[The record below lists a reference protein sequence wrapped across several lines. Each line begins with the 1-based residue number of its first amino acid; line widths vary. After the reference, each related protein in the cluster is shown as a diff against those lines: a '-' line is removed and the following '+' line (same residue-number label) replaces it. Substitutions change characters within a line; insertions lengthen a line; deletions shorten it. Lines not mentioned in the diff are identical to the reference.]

1 MGSFVLACE
10 TETVL
15 RDQARWILAFDASCG
30 TCREISQVVDVA
42 AEGKLE
48 VLSLSRPDVREWRE
62 QAFGADAPWK
72 PTLIRVDETVAAW
85 TGVGMSVQLVRS
97 LGLRSSIRVLRA
109 LGELKH
115 QTSAAHPTGV
125 GRRRA
130 LRIGAGAVVAA
141 GMMIAGQVPSF
152 GATAEGWVAKN
163 PGKLPHD
170 YDEFSTYSLTYRKA
184 IFRALPPQAR
194 SQLWVAQFQRYRSA
208 HPGLTA
214 AQRAVLDRA
223 EAIAADP
230 NTHGTA
236 MTEAKHA
243 KFQQLGSA
251 ARDAFGAEE
260 ASVLF
265 TSLGPAAPGA
275 FGPRQP
281 ADDPNCTCSTTDDW
295 CGAPNWCFYV
305 KDQCVFVGGCG
316 SQWVYLCDGFCMT
329 PV

>member
-1 MGSFVLACE
+1 MEPA
-10 TETVL
+10 L
-15 RDQARWILAFDASCG
+15 RDQTRWILAFDASCG
-30 TCREISQVVDVA
+30 TCREISQVVGMA

-48 VLSLSRPDVREWRE
+48 VLPLGRADVREWRE
-62 QAFGADAPWK
+62 QALGPDARWT
-72 PTLIRVDETVAAW
+72 PTLLRIEDTTVAAW
-85 TGVGMSVQLVRS
+85 TGAGMSVQLVRS

-130 LRIGAGAVVAA
+130 LRIGAGAALAA
-141 GMMIAGQVPSF
+141 GMVIAGQVPSF
-152 GATAEGWVAKN
+152 GATAAGWVAKN

-170 YDEFSTYSLTYRKA
+170 YDEFSSYSLTYRRA
-184 IFRALPPQAR
+184 IFRALPAQVR
-194 SQLWVAQFQRYRSA
+194 SQLWVEQFRRYRAA
-208 HPGLTA
+208 HPELTA

-230 NTHGTA
+230 STHSTA

-243 KFQQLGSA
+243 TFQQFGAA
-251 ARDAFGAEE
+251 AREAFDAPE
-260 ASVLF
+260 AAALF
-265 TSLGPAAPGA
+265 ANLGPATSAA
-275 FGPRQP
+275 FGPQRP
-281 ADDPNCTCSTTDDW
+281 ASPESDCTCSTTDDW
-295 CGAPNWCFYV
+295 CGSPTWCFYV
-305 KDQCVFVGGCG
+305 KDQCDFVGGCG

>member
-1 MGSFVLACE
+1 LSAICQIPASLSTLVERSVHLRVAEADDLAFLDDPAEHRPGRDRRIGCP
-10 TETVL
+10 VWP
-15 RDQARWILAFDASCG
+15 DQARWILAFDASCG

-62 QAFGADAPWK
+62 QAFGADAPWM
-72 PTLIRVDETVAAW
+72 PTLIRVDAAVAAW

-130 LRIGAGAVVAA
+130 LRIGAAAVVAA

-170 YDEFSTYSLTYRKA
+170 YDEFSTYSLTYRK
-184 IFRALPPQAR
+184 RSSAR
-194 SQLWVAQFQRYRSA
+194 SRRRRDRSC
-208 HPGLTA
+208 GW
-214 AQRAVLDRA
+214 RSSS
-223 EAIAADP
+223 AIAV
-230 NTHGTA
+230 
-236 MTEAKHA
+236 
-243 KFQQLGSA
+243 
-251 ARDAFGAEE
+251 RI
-260 ASVLF
+260 
-265 TSLGPAAPGA
+265 PA
-275 FGPRQP
+275 
-281 ADDPNCTCSTTDDW
+281 
-295 CGAPNWCFYV
+295 
-305 KDQCVFVGGCG
+305 
-316 SQWVYLCDGFCMT
+316 
-329 PV
+329 